1 MVHLDMLEQ
10 ASLSGCQEAE
20 PDPGLRRAGG
30 QGRASILQL
39 PKSLGLTGGGGRG
52 SGFFSLVPAMR
63 PCFAGSWWP
72 VTHLS
77 HGDKAPGSARLGRS
91 APMPR
96 NLESGCAW
104 ALGVSPPWCPERGWH
119 VTCVGGHRG
128 DRGWWCPAPTPR
140 CPVFRAQLAPWA
152 LSEQTRMPCLLLPC
166 WAAAGVSLPPCPP
179 ETGLHRRRQG
189 RRGGRLTHT
198 SMHRIYF
205 SSHFNLAGDPGGGGA
220 HTLGAA
226 NTFQPSSWP
235 ILTNAAI
242 VPMYAH
248 AAAPIP

>member
-1 MVHLDMLEQ
+1 MLEQ

-39 PKSLGLTGGGGRG
+39 PTSLGLTGGGRQG

-77 HGDKAPGSARLGRS
+77 HGDKAPGSARLGCS

-104 ALGVSPPWCPERGWH
+104 ALGVSPPRCPERGWP

-128 DRGWWCPAPTPR
+128 AVGGGAQLPPPDALCLGPSWRRGPCQNKPR
-140 CPVFRAQLAPWA
+140 CRVSCSLAG
-152 LSEQTRMPCLLLPC
+152 LLLGCRCRP
-166 WAAAGVSLPPCPP
+166 ALP
-179 ETGLHRRRQG
+179 RQG
-189 RRGGRLTHT
+189 HIADARGGGGGRLTHT
-198 SMHRIYF
+198 RMHRIYF
-205 SSHFNLAGDPGGGGA
+205 LSHFNLAGDPGGGGA

-235 ILTNAAI
+235 ILTSAAI